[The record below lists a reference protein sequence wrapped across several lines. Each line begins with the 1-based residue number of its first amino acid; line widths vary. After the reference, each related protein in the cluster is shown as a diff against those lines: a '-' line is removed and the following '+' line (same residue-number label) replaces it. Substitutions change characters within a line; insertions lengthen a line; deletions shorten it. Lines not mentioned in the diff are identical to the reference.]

1 MEVSGVRRSWETL
14 AICLRKL
21 SSRLRR
27 DAGLPLLVL
36 QQAVDLGQQLLQP
49 VVRTVQ
55 PQAGAW
61 NHAGLFQV
69 SGRPAQSAASAVL
82 GIQYRREQ
90 DEREDEENQH
100 WRDLLWN

>member
-1 MEVSGVRRSWETL
+1 MEVRGVRRSWETL
-14 AICLRKL
+14 A
-21 SSRLRR
+21 
-27 DAGLPLLVL
+27 LLVL
-36 QQAVDLGQQLLQP
+36 QQAVDLGQQLLQL

-61 NHAGLFQV
+61 SYAGLLQIP
-69 SGRPAQSAASAVL
+69 GRPAQSAASAVL